1 MDGSLPPVSREDPP
15 GLEQPPD
22 DVLEQREEVPRPA
35 PDPVAVELPLEA
47 DPADVAEQWDAVP
60 AVPPPIPAGVELPL
74 EADPADVVEQLE
86 AVPEVA
92 DPDV

>member
-1 MDGSLPPVSREDPP
+1 MDGSLPVSREDPP

-22 DVLEQREEVPRPA
+22 DVLEQREEVPPA
-35 PDPVAVELPLEA
+35 APHPAGVEVPLEA
-47 DPADVAEQWDAVP
+47 NPADVAEQLHAVP

-86 AVPEVA
+86 VIPEVA